1 MLSVIEA
8 FLLKSDFSLM
18 SQMLISP
25 FDVVYM
31 KSDDWL
37 NRLKTA
43 LEIKYG
49 ICCFLPWLLRLIRL

>member
-43 LEIKYG
+43 LEIK
-49 ICCFLPWLLRLIRL
+49 